1 MDAGAVQALVA
12 AVGGVDAACRDRE
25 VLLAAVGSA
34 ARVRA
39 WLDGEDLRL
48 ARLLAAVETRAEQTL
63 AGAARTSV
71 RSAEKLLERAATV
84 ETLPALGA
92 GMTAGEVA
100 AGHVDAVTNV
110 LRQAEPHIRD
120 ALVAEAAW
128 IARQA
133 ATSTPGALARTLA
146 AEVRALQADGGMS
159 VLERQ
164 RRACRLRSWVD
175 ADGMWCLEGRFDPV
189 TGLRLHQRILTQTQA
204 LYAEAVPDDA
214 PSDPLERQ
222 GFLPHAGAR
231 LAHQGRTRRRGPARA
246 DRRPRH
252 HHRHP
257 QTGRGLGAPG
267 RDPLAVL
274 HDLFPTAR
282 LHPVIVC
289 NGVVLYAPGNLNL
302 GRATRLASPDQRR
315 VLRALYPTCAIPGC
329 DRRFELCKIHHVIWW
344 EHDGLTD
351 LDNLLPLCV
360 GHHHAVHDRGWQ
372 LKLTP
377 GRLLTI
383 TYPDGTTHTT
393 SPPRRC

>member
-1 MDAGAVQALVA
+1 MFGAVQALVA
-12 AVGGVDAACRDRE
+12 AVGGVDASCRDRE

-48 ARLLAAVETRAEQTL
+48 ARLLAEVETRAEQTL

-92 GMTAGEVA
+92 GMTAGEVT

-110 LRQAEPHIRD
+110 LRQAEPQIRD
-120 ALVAEAAW
+120 ALVAEAGW
-128 IARQA
+128 IAQQA
-133 ATSTPGALARTLA
+133 ATSTPGGLARTLA

-204 LYAEAVPDDA
+204 LYAEAVPEDA

-222 GFLPHAGAR
+222 GFLRALALDSLTKGAR
-231 LAHQGRTRRRGPARA
+231 GVAGQPELIVVLDTTT
-246 DRRPRH
+246 D
-252 HHRHP
+252 
-257 QTGRGLGAPG
+257 TGKPVVDWGLPVEI
-267 RDPLAVL
+267 PLAVL

-282 LHPVIVC
+282 VHPVIVC

-360 GHHHAVHDRGWQ
+360 GHHHAVHDRGWH